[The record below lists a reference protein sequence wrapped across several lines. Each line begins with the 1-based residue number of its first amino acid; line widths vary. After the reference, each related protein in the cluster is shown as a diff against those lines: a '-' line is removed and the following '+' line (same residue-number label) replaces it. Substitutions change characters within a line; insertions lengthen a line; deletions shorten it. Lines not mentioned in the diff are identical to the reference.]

1 MRVNKHIR
9 AADVADELTEVDGL
23 GLEADAL
30 EEYLF
35 ETWLEFQKE
44 GDAMS
49 QAQVTI
55 WTQEN
60 CPLCQR
66 VKEHFGAG
74 NFVEKHASELLSG
87 DDADTEAMVQLAMQD
102 MQLPLV
108 QVAGEWKN
116 VHEIL
121 AAAAT
126 NAA

>member
-1 MRVNKHIR
+1 MKQDRQIRV
-9 AADVADELTEVDGL
+9 TGEVPG
-23 GLEADAL
+23 GEGCGPEADAL

-44 GDAMS
+44 RDAMS
-49 QAQVTI
+49 QAQVMI

-66 VKEHFGAG
+66 VKEHFGEG
-74 NFVEKHASELLSG
+74 NFVEKHAAELLSG

-108 QVAGEWKN
+108 KVAGEWKN
-116 VHEIL
+116 VHDIL
-121 AAAAT
+121 AT
-126 NAA
+126 GSINAA